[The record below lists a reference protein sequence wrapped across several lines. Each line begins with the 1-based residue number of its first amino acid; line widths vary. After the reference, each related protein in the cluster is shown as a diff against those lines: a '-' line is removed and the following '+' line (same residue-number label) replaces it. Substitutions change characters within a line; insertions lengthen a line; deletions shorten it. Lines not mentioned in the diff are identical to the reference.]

1 MVLGRIHTNRL
12 INRCSEMSTLYPP
25 IKATYFHY
33 FVDRSSTAFQEMAE
47 SQATRKPTTP
57 KKSISSTAKR
67 PQKTQ
72 KFLDDIK
79 QALDDFD
86 DKVFSFSCEQHEVA
100 YHNFAT
106 YYRDALT
113 AIWPKATD
121 ASIKTVLKSVTDKQL
136 QELKHMACL
145 LKPDQPK
152 PTVVTEKLMVPALE
166 NILGVMT
173 SRLPQQNLP
182 STDVCGLISYIFS
195 DLSTAH
201 GFQAKA
207 AQGIAE
213 LASLITP
220 EQMTLVLDAAV
231 PPTIQIVLPPLST
244 PPLPP
249 TTAATEVEQQDVIK
263 YCKKNILPDPAA
275 DCFDKCDKK
284 APTRVLAAA
293 IFCTLERKYF
303 DEKTPRANVA
313 TMFQVTTAQLMK
325 AVTGVDYMS
334 GPHPYTKKRK
344 MSAES
349 STSTAT
355 PTPKSPAE
363 TTTSATALK
372 VTQEEENTLSSS
384 SSDLPPL

>member
-1 MVLGRIHTNRL
+1 
-12 INRCSEMSTLYPP
+12 
-25 IKATYFHY
+25 
-33 FVDRSSTAFQEMAE
+33 MAE

-57 KKSISSTAKR
+57 KKSISSAAKR

-72 KFLDDIK
+72 KFIDDLK

-86 DKVFSFSCEQHEVA
+86 DEVFSFASEQREAA

-121 ASIKTVLKSVTDKQL
+121 ASIKTVLKSVADKQL
-136 QELKHMACL
+136 QELKRMASL
-145 LKPDQPK
+145 LKLDQPK
-152 PTVVTEKLMVPALE
+152 PTVVTEKCTVPALE
-166 NILGVMT
+166 HILGALT

-182 STDVCGLISYIFS
+182 STEICGLISNIFS

-220 EQMTLVLDAAV
+220 EQMTLILAAAV
-231 PPTIQIVLPPLST
+231 PPTIQIVLPPGSASPLLT
-244 PPLPP
+244 PPPPP
-249 TTAATEVEQQDVIK
+249 TTAATEAERQNVIK
-263 YCKKNILPDPAA
+263 YCKKNTLPDPAA
-275 DCFDKCDKK
+275 NCFDKCDKK

-293 IFCTLERKYF
+293 IFCTLEHKYF
-303 DEKTPRANVA
+303 DDKTPRAKVA
-313 TMFQVTTAQLMK
+313 MMFQVTTAQLTK

-344 MSAES
+344 TSTEP

-355 PTPKSPAE
+355 PTLKPTAA

-372 VTQEEENTLSSS
+372 ATQEEEDTLSSS
-384 SSDLPPL
+384 SSDLSPL

>member
-1 MVLGRIHTNRL
+1 
-12 INRCSEMSTLYPP
+12 
-25 IKATYFHY
+25 
-33 FVDRSSTAFQEMAE
+33 MAE
-47 SQATRKPTTP
+47 SQATRKPTMP
-57 KKSISSTAKR
+57 KKPISSAAKR

-86 DKVFSFSCEQHEVA
+86 DKVSSFASEQREVA

-136 QELKHMACL
+136 QELRRMASL

-152 PTVVTEKLMVPALE
+152 LTVVTEKRTVPALE
-166 NILGVMT
+166 HILGALT

-182 STDVCGLISYIFS
+182 STEVCGLISNIFS

-201 GFQAKA
+201 GFQARA
-207 AQGIAE
+207 TQGIAE

-220 EQMTLVLDAAV
+220 EQMTQILAAAI
-231 PPTIQIVLPPLST
+231 PPTIQIVLPPGSASPLLT

-249 TTAATEVEQQDVIK
+249 TTATTEAERQNVIK

-275 DCFDKCDKK
+275 NCFDKCDKK
-284 APTRVLAAA
+284 APTRVLAVA

-303 DEKTPRANVA
+303 DDKTPRAEVA
-313 TMFQVTTAQLMK
+313 MMFQVTTAQLTK
-325 AVTGVDYMS
+325 AVTGVDYVS
-334 GPHPYTKKRK
+334 GPHPYTKKCK
-344 MSAES
+344 TSAES

-355 PTPKSPAE
+355 PTPKSPAA
-363 TTTSATALK
+363 TTTSATSLK
-372 VTQEEENTLSSS
+372 ATREEEDALSSS

>member
-1 MVLGRIHTNRL
+1 
-12 INRCSEMSTLYPP
+12 
-25 IKATYFHY
+25 
-33 FVDRSSTAFQEMAE
+33 MAE
-47 SQATRKPTTP
+47 SQATCKPTTP
-57 KKSISSTAKR
+57 KNPISSAAKR

-86 DKVFSFSCEQHEVA
+86 DEVSSFASEQREVA

-113 AIWPKATD
+113 TIWPKATD

-136 QELKHMACL
+136 QELRRMASL
-145 LKPDQPK
+145 LKPDQPQS
-152 PTVVTEKLMVPALE
+152 TVVTEKCTVPALE
-166 NILGVMT
+166 HILGALT
-173 SRLPQQNLP
+173 SHLPQQNLP
-182 STDVCGLISYIFS
+182 STEVCGLISNIFS

-207 AQGIAE
+207 TQGIAE

-220 EQMTLVLDAAV
+220 EQMTLILAAAI
-231 PPTIQIVLPPLST
+231 PPTIQIVLPPGSALPLLT

-249 TTAATEVEQQDVIK
+249 TTAATEAERQNVIK

-275 DCFDKCDKK
+275 NCFDKCDKK

-293 IFCTLERKYF
+293 IFCTLECKYF
-303 DEKTPRANVA
+303 DDKTPRAEVA
-313 TMFQVTTAQLMK
+313 MMFQVTTAQLTK
-325 AVTGVDYMS
+325 AVTGVDYVS

-344 MSAES
+344 TSAEL
-349 STSTAT
+349 STSTAA
-355 PTPKSPAE
+355 PTPKSPAA
-363 TTTSATALK
+363 TTTSATAPK
-372 VTQEEENTLSSS
+372 ATQEEEDML
-384 SSDLPPL
+384 

>member
-1 MVLGRIHTNRL
+1 
-12 INRCSEMSTLYPP
+12 
-25 IKATYFHY
+25 
-33 FVDRSSTAFQEMAE
+33 MAE

-57 KKSISSTAKR
+57 KKSMSSTAKR

-72 KFLDDIK
+72 NFLDDIG

-86 DKVFSFSCEQHEVA
+86 DEVFSFASEQREVA
-100 YHNFAT
+100 YNNFAT

-121 ASIKTVLKSVTDKQL
+121 ASIKTILKSVNDKQL
-136 QELKHMACL
+136 QELKRMARL

-152 PTVVTEKLMVPALE
+152 PTVVTEKRTVPALE
-166 NILGVMT
+166 NILGAMT
-173 SRLPQQNLP
+173 SHLPQQNLP
-182 STDVCGLISYIFS
+182 STKVCGLISNIFS

-220 EQMTLVLDAAV
+220 EQMTLILAAAL
-231 PPTIQIVLPPLST
+231 PPTIQIVLPPGSASPLST
-244 PPLPP
+244 PPPPP
-249 TTAATEVEQQDVIK
+249 TTAATEAERQDVIR

-275 DCFDKCDKK
+275 ECFDKCDKK

-303 DEKTPRANVA
+303 DERTPRAEVA
-313 TMFQVTTAQLMK
+313 TMFQITTAQLTK
-325 AVTGVDYMS
+325 AVTGVDYVS
-334 GPHPYTKKRK
+334 GPHLYTKKHK
-344 MSAES
+344 TSAES
-349 STSTAT
+349 STSTAA
-355 PTPKSPAE
+355 PMPKSPAE
-363 TTTSATALK
+363 TTISATALK
-372 VTQEEENTLSSS
+372 ATQEEEDTLSSS

>member
-1 MVLGRIHTNRL
+1 
-12 INRCSEMSTLYPP
+12 
-25 IKATYFHY
+25 
-33 FVDRSSTAFQEMAE
+33 MAE
-47 SQATRKPTTP
+47 SQATHKPTTP

-86 DKVFSFSCEQHEVA
+86 DEVFSFASEQREVA

-121 ASIKTVLKSVTDKQL
+121 ASIKTVLKSITDKQL
-136 QELKHMACL
+136 QELKRMARL

-152 PTVVTEKLMVPALE
+152 PTVVTEKCTVPALE
-166 NILGVMT
+166 NILSVMT

-182 STDVCGLISYIFS
+182 STEVCGLISNIFS

-201 GFQAKA
+201 GSQAKA
-207 AQGIAE
+207 TQGIAE
-213 LASLITP
+213 LTSLITP
-220 EQMTLVLDAAV
+220 EQMTLILAAAV
-231 PPTIQIVLPPLST
+231 PPTIQIVLPPGSASPLST

-249 TTAATEVEQQDVIK
+249 TTAATEAERQDVIK
-263 YCKKNILPDPAA
+263 YCKKNLLPDPAA
-275 DCFDKCDKK
+275 DCFDKFDKK

-293 IFCTLERKYF
+293 IFCTLEQKYF
-303 DEKTPRANVA
+303 DEKTPRA
-313 TMFQVTTAQLMK
+313 TMFQVTTAQLTK
-325 AVTGVDYMS
+325 AVTGVDYVS

-344 MSAES
+344 TSAAL
-349 STSTAT
+349 STSTAA

-363 TTTSATALK
+363 TTTSATAPK
-372 VTQEEENTLSSS
+372 ATQEEEDTLSSS
-384 SSDLPPL
+384 SSDLPLL